1 MADKRLSPRNWCW
14 DGVRGC
20 HWRKGRAEQ
29 TLQSRELEQRCP
41 GQALYEAG
49 AAPWQLRAD
58 QGSPDEVGDALSHS
72 RSYIPIFHS
81 QADFHRP
88 VFRTAAPANAEDI
101 TQQLLE
107 LEREDKQQ
115 LGCRDRDPSE
125 LMICLAPLS

>member
-1 MADKRLSPRNWCW
+1 MESEAAT
-14 DGVRGC
+14 G
-20 HWRKGRAEQ
+20 E
-29 TLQSRELEQRCP
+29 REGLNRHCKAGNVEQRCP

-107 LEREDKQQ
+107 LERDVLEGFYQEKISSSSAAETETHQN
-115 LGCRDRDPSE
+115 
-125 LMICLAPLS
+125 